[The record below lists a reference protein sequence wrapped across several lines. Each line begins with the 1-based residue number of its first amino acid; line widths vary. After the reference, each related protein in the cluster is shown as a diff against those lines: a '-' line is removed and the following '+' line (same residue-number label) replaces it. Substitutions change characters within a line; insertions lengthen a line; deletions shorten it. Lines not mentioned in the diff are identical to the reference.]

1 MYQTKS
7 YFNVTP
13 GIFGELIEDI
23 CQNGLK
29 GGSEKANGYNPPVN
43 IKENENSFELDLV
56 APGLKKEDFKINVEK
71 DLLTISF
78 EKKEKTT
85 ESTGKALRTEFR
97 QRSFKRSFTLTD
109 RINTTD
115 ISAKYADGILS
126 ITLNKKAEAQ
136 PSVHEIAVN

>member
-23 CQNGLK
+23 FQNGWK

-43 IKENENSFELDLV
+43 IKETENSFEVELV

-71 DLLTISF
+71 NLLTISY
-78 EKKEKTT
+78 EKKEEAAETA
-85 ESTGKALRTEFR
+85 GKILRTEFK
-97 QRSFKRSFTLTD
+97 QRSFKRTFTLND
-109 RINTTD
+109 RINTAE
-115 ISAKYADGILS
+115 ISAKYTDGILS
-126 ITLNKKAEAQ
+126 ITLNKKPEAQ
-136 PSVHEIAVN
+136 PNVHEIAVN

>member
-23 CQNGLK
+23 FQNGWK

-78 EKKEKTT
+78 
-85 ESTGKALRTEFR
+85 
-97 QRSFKRSFTLTD
+97 
-109 RINTTD
+109 
-115 ISAKYADGILS
+115 
-126 ITLNKKAEAQ
+126 
-136 PSVHEIAVN
+136 